1 MFIKISF
8 TVKYILVPKRTTK
21 KHDNYKVTTHTH
33 THTHT
38 HPHTHTHTR
47 ARTHTPAR
55 AHTHTRAHKLHV
67 RIMLNYSVKIMVII
81 IWSLKVQSTE
91 HIDLLSLYSTSKVL
105 M

>member
-33 THTHT
+33 THTQ
-38 HPHTHTHTR
+38 
-47 ARTHTPAR
+47 
-55 AHTHTRAHKLHV
+55 KLQV